1 MNKALLLAFSIIF
14 VSCNAIKLDYDYITS
29 SNQEIKS
36 SLSKIDKKNWHNLDI
51 EKDSVP
57 GTSVERAY
65 NELLNDL
72 KGKKVIVAVIDTG
85 LDIDHISL
93 SENIWINKDEKI
105 NGKDDDNNGYIDD
118 IHGWNYLGS
127 SYNETRDMIRIL
139 RDNKINNRKYN
150 LVEEEIQKEI
160 KNSKEQ
166 LNILNYYIQILDES
180 KELLSDY
187 LDNDNFSI
195 QDVNNIETVDPK
207 LNRAKNIY
215 KDFDFYG
222 YTKEY
227 LNEGI
232 AQFNDFINYHFNVE
246 FNGRTTNDDIYDI
259 NDRNYGDNNINNT
272 KESESHSTHVS
283 GIISGNRKIEDGN
296 KGINNLAEIMV
307 LRAVPNGDEYDK
319 DVALAIRYAVDN
331 GAKIINGSFGK
342 YFSSNPEWVIDAIRY
357 ASENDVLFIA
367 GAGNESKDLDSL
379 SNDNYPNDQ
388 YFNKAEFSDTFIKVG
403 ASSINLDE
411 NFTAYFSNYGKINVD
426 IFAPGVDIYSSMPN
440 NKYKFQDGTSM
451 ASPVV
456 AGIASLIMSYFPRL
470 SAKKVKEI
478 ILESGIDIDLEI
490 GNLGD
495 KKNFDEYSK
504 SGKLIN
510 AYNALI
516 LASKSRRK
524 KLIVYLLTDRKLHQY
539 LSLLTF

>member
-65 NELLNDL
+65 NELLNEL

-85 LDIDHISL
+85 LDIDHKSL

-127 SYNETRDMIRIL
+127 SYNETRDMTRIL

-160 KNSKEQ
+160 KNSNEQ

-207 LNRAKNIY
+207 LNRAKKIY

-232 AQFNDFINYHFNVE
+232 DQYNDFINYHFNVE

-259 NDRNYGDNNINNT
+259 NDRNYGDNNIKNT

-357 ASENDVLFIA
+357 ASDNDVLFIA

-451 ASPVV
+451 ASPIV

-495 KKNFDEYSK
+495 KKNFNEYSK

-516 LASKSRRK
+516 LASRSRRK
-524 KLIVYLLTDRKLHQY
+524 
-539 LSLLTF
+539 

>member
-65 NELLNDL
+65 NELLNEL

-85 LDIDHISL
+85 LDIDHKSL

-127 SYNETRDMIRIL
+127 SYNETRDMTRIL

-160 KNSKEQ
+160 KNSNEQ

-232 AQFNDFINYHFNVE
+232 DQYNDFINYHFNVE

-451 ASPVV
+451 ASPIV

-495 KKNFDEYSK
+495 KKNFNEYSK

-516 LASKSRRK
+516 LASRSRRK
-524 KLIVYLLTDRKLHQY
+524 
-539 LSLLTF
+539 

>member
-1 MNKALLLAFSIIF
+1 MNKALLLTFSIIF

-65 NELLNDL
+65 NELLNEL

-85 LDIDHISL
+85 LDIDHRSL
-93 SENIWINKDEKI
+93 SENIWINKDEKL

-127 SYNETRDMIRIL
+127 SYNETRDMTRIL

-160 KNSKEQ
+160 KNSNEQ

-232 AQFNDFINYHFNVE
+232 DQYNDFINYHFNVE

-357 ASENDVLFIA
+357 ASDNDVLFIA

-495 KKNFDEYSK
+495 KKNFNEYSK

-524 KLIVYLLTDRKLHQY
+524 
-539 LSLLTF
+539 

>member
-65 NELLNDL
+65 NELLNEL

-85 LDIDHISL
+85 LDIDHKSL
-93 SENIWINKDEKI
+93 SENIWINKDEKL

-127 SYNETRDMIRIL
+127 SYNETRDMTRIL

-160 KNSKEQ
+160 KNSNEQ

-232 AQFNDFINYHFNVE
+232 DQFNDFINYHFNVE

-357 ASENDVLFIA
+357 ASDNDVLFIA

-495 KKNFDEYSK
+495 KKNFNEYSK

-524 KLIVYLLTDRKLHQY
+524 
-539 LSLLTF
+539 

>member
-127 SYNETRDMIRIL
+127 SYNETREMTRIL

-195 QDVNNIETVDPK
+195 QDVNNIETVNPK

-232 AQFNDFINYHFNVE
+232 DQYNDFINYHFNVE

-495 KKNFDEYSK
+495 KKNFNEYSK

-524 KLIVYLLTDRKLHQY
+524 
-539 LSLLTF
+539 

>member
-1 MNKALLLAFSIIF
+1 MNKTLLLVFTIIF

-93 SENIWINKDEKI
+93 SENIWINKDEKV

-127 SYNETRDMIRIL
+127 SYNETREMTRIL

-232 AQFNDFINYHFNVE
+232 DQYNDFINYHFNVE

-495 KKNFDEYSK
+495 KKNFNEYSK

-524 KLIVYLLTDRKLHQY
+524 
-539 LSLLTF
+539 

>member
-14 VSCNAIKLDYDYITS
+14 VSCNAIKLDYDYITL

-93 SENIWINKDEKI
+93 SENIWINKDEKV

-127 SYNETRDMIRIL
+127 SYNETRDMTRIL

-187 LDNDNFSI
+187 LDNDNFCI
-195 QDVNNIETVDPK
+195 QDVNSIETVDPK

-232 AQFNDFINYHFNVE
+232 DQYNDFINYHFNVE

-388 YFNKAEFSDTFIKVG
+388 YFNKDEFSETFIKVG

-495 KKNFDEYSK
+495 KKNFNEYSK

-524 KLIVYLLTDRKLHQY
+524 
-539 LSLLTF
+539 

>member
-1 MNKALLLAFSIIF
+1 MNKALLLTFSIIF

-65 NELLNDL
+65 NELLNEL

-93 SENIWINKDEKI
+93 SENIWINKDEKV

-127 SYNETRDMIRIL
+127 SYNETRDMTRIL

-160 KNSKEQ
+160 KNSNEQ

-232 AQFNDFINYHFNVE
+232 DQFNDFINYHFNVE

-259 NDRNYGDNNINNT
+259 NDRNYGDNNINNS

-357 ASENDVLFIA
+357 ASDNDVLFIA

-495 KKNFDEYSK
+495 KKNFNEYSK

-524 KLIVYLLTDRKLHQY
+524 
-539 LSLLTF
+539 

>member
-1 MNKALLLAFSIIF
+1 MNKALLLTFSIIF

-127 SYNETRDMIRIL
+127 SYNETRDMTRIL

-160 KNSKEQ
+160 KNSNEQ

-232 AQFNDFINYHFNVE
+232 DQYNDFINYHFNVE

-357 ASENDVLFIA
+357 ASDNDVLFIA

-495 KKNFDEYSK
+495 KKNFNEYSK

-524 KLIVYLLTDRKLHQY
+524 
-539 LSLLTF
+539 

>member
-1 MNKALLLAFSIIF
+1 MNKALLLTFSIIF

-85 LDIDHISL
+85 LDIDHRSL
-93 SENIWINKDEKI
+93 SENIWINKDEKL

-127 SYNETRDMIRIL
+127 SYNETRDMTRIL

-160 KNSKEQ
+160 KNSNEQ

-227 LNEGI
+227 LNVGI
-232 AQFNDFINYHFNVE
+232 DQYNDFINYHFNVE

-357 ASENDVLFIA
+357 ASDNDVLFIA

-495 KKNFDEYSK
+495 KKNFNEYSK

-524 KLIVYLLTDRKLHQY
+524 
-539 LSLLTF
+539 

>member
-65 NELLNDL
+65 NELLNEL

-85 LDIDHISL
+85 LDIDHKSL
-93 SENIWINKDEKI
+93 SENIWINKDEKL

-127 SYNETRDMIRIL
+127 SYNETRDMTRIL

-160 KNSKEQ
+160 KNSNEQ
-166 LNILNYYIQILDES
+166 LDILNYYIQILDES

-215 KDFDFYG
+215 RDFDFYG

-232 AQFNDFINYHFNVE
+232 DQYNDFINYHFNVE

-388 YFNKAEFSDTFIKVG
+388 FFNKNEFSDTFIKVG
-403 ASSINLDE
+403 ASSINLNE
-411 NFTAYFSNYGKINVD
+411 SFTAYFSNYGKINVD
-426 IFAPGVDIYSSMPN
+426 IFAPGVDIYSTMPN
-440 NKYKFQDGTSM
+440 NKYKSQDGTSM
-451 ASPVV
+451 SSPVV
-456 AGIASLIMSYFPRL
+456 AGVASLIMSYFPKL

-478 ILESGIDIDLEI
+478 ILESGIDVDLNI

-495 KKNFDEYSK
+495 NKNFKEYSK
-504 SGKLIN
+504 SGKLVN

-516 LASKSRRK
+516 LASKSKRNR
-524 KLIVYLLTDRKLHQY
+524 
-539 LSLLTF
+539 

>member
-65 NELLNDL
+65 NELLNEL

-85 LDIDHISL
+85 LDIDHSSL
-93 SENIWINKDEKI
+93 SENIWVNKDEKV

-127 SYNETRDMIRIL
+127 SYNETRDMTRIL

-160 KNSKEQ
+160 KNSNEQ

-232 AQFNDFINYHFNVE
+232 DQYNDFINYHFNVE

-357 ASENDVLFIA
+357 ASDNDVLFIA

-495 KKNFDEYSK
+495 KKNFNEYSK

-524 KLIVYLLTDRKLHQY
+524 
-539 LSLLTF
+539 

>member
-1 MNKALLLAFSIIF
+1 MNKALLLGFSIIF

-93 SENIWINKDEKI
+93 SENIWINKDEKV

-127 SYNETRDMIRIL
+127 SYNETRDMTRIL

-195 QDVNNIETVDPK
+195 QDVNSIETVDPK

-232 AQFNDFINYHFNVE
+232 DQYNDFINYHFNVE

-388 YFNKAEFSDTFIKVG
+388 YFNKDEFSETFIKVG

-495 KKNFDEYSK
+495 KKNFNEYSK

-524 KLIVYLLTDRKLHQY
+524 
-539 LSLLTF
+539 

>member
-65 NELLNDL
+65 NELLNEL

-85 LDIDHISL
+85 LDIDHRSL
-93 SENIWINKDEKI
+93 SENIWINKDEKV

-127 SYNETRDMIRIL
+127 SYNETRDMTRIL

-160 KNSKEQ
+160 KNSNEQ

-232 AQFNDFINYHFNVE
+232 DQYNDFINYHFNVE

-357 ASENDVLFIA
+357 ASDNDVLFIA

-495 KKNFDEYSK
+495 KKNFNEYSK

-524 KLIVYLLTDRKLHQY
+524 
-539 LSLLTF
+539 

>member
-65 NELLNDL
+65 NELLNEL

-85 LDIDHISL
+85 LDIDHKSL
-93 SENIWINKDEKI
+93 SENIWINKDEKL

-127 SYNETRDMIRIL
+127 SYNETRDMTRIL

-160 KNSKEQ
+160 KNSNEQ

-232 AQFNDFINYHFNVE
+232 DQYNDFINYHFNVE

-357 ASENDVLFIA
+357 ASDNDVLFIA

-388 YFNKAEFSDTFIKVG
+388 YFNKDEFSETFIKVG

-495 KKNFDEYSK
+495 KKNFNEYSK

-524 KLIVYLLTDRKLHQY
+524 
-539 LSLLTF
+539 

>member
-127 SYNETRDMIRIL
+127 SYNETREMTRIL

-160 KNSKEQ
+160 KNSNEQ
-166 LNILNYYIQILDES
+166 LDILNYYIQILDES

-232 AQFNDFINYHFNVE
+232 DQYNDFINYHFNVE

-357 ASENDVLFIA
+357 ASDNDVLFIA

-495 KKNFDEYSK
+495 KKNFNEYSK

-516 LASKSRRK
+516 LASKSRK
-524 KLIVYLLTDRKLHQY
+524 K
-539 LSLLTF
+539 

>member
-1 MNKALLLAFSIIF
+1 M
-14 VSCNAIKLDYDYITS
+14 T
-29 SNQEIKS
+29 
-36 SLSKIDKKNWHNLDI
+36 
-51 EKDSVP
+51 
-57 GTSVERAY
+57 
-65 NELLNDL
+65 
-72 KGKKVIVAVIDTG
+72 
-85 LDIDHISL
+85 
-93 SENIWINKDEKI
+93 
-105 NGKDDDNNGYIDD
+105 
-118 IHGWNYLGS
+118 
-127 SYNETRDMIRIL
+127 RIL

-150 LVEEEIQKEI
+150 LVEEEIKKEI

-232 AQFNDFINYHFNVE
+232 DQYNDFINYHFNVE

-357 ASENDVLFIA
+357 ASDNDVLFIA

-495 KKNFDEYSK
+495 KKNFNEYSK

-524 KLIVYLLTDRKLHQY
+524 
-539 LSLLTF
+539 

>member
-1 MNKALLLAFSIIF
+1 MNKALLLAFAIIF
-14 VSCNAIKLDYDYITS
+14 VSCNAIKLDYDYITY

-36 SLSKIDKKNWHNLDI
+36 SHSKIDKKNWHNLDI

-65 NELLNDL
+65 NELLNEL

-85 LDIDHISL
+85 LDIDHKSL
-93 SENIWINKDEKI
+93 SENIWINKDEKL

-127 SYNETRDMIRIL
+127 SYNETRDMTRIL

-160 KNSKEQ
+160 KNSNEQ

-215 KDFDFYG
+215 RDFDFYG

-232 AQFNDFINYHFNVE
+232 DQFNDFINYHFNVE

-357 ASENDVLFIA
+357 ASDNDVLFIA

-495 KKNFDEYSK
+495 KKNFNEYSK

-524 KLIVYLLTDRKLHQY
+524 
-539 LSLLTF
+539 

>member
-1 MNKALLLAFSIIF
+1 MNKALLLTFSIIF

-65 NELLNDL
+65 NELLNEL

-85 LDIDHISL
+85 LDIDHRSL
-93 SENIWINKDEKI
+93 SENIWINKDEKL

-118 IHGWNYLGS
+118 INGWNYLGS
-127 SYNETRDMIRIL
+127 SYNETRDMTRIL

-160 KNSKEQ
+160 KNSNEQ

-232 AQFNDFINYHFNVE
+232 DQFNDFINYHFNVE

-357 ASENDVLFIA
+357 ASDNDVLFIA

-495 KKNFDEYSK
+495 KKNFNEYSK

-524 KLIVYLLTDRKLHQY
+524 
-539 LSLLTF
+539 

>member
-1 MNKALLLAFSIIF
+1 MNKALLLTFSIIF

-65 NELLNDL
+65 NELLNEL

-85 LDIDHISL
+85 LDIDHRSL
-93 SENIWINKDEKI
+93 SENIWVNKDEKL

-127 SYNETRDMIRIL
+127 SYNETRDMTRIL

-160 KNSKEQ
+160 KNSNEQ

-232 AQFNDFINYHFNVE
+232 DQYNDFINYHFNVE

-259 NDRNYGDNNINNT
+259 SDRNYGDNNINNS

-357 ASENDVLFIA
+357 ASDNDVLFIA

-495 KKNFDEYSK
+495 KKNFNEYSK

-524 KLIVYLLTDRKLHQY
+524 
-539 LSLLTF
+539 

>member
-65 NELLNDL
+65 NELLNEL

-85 LDIDHISL
+85 LDIDHRSL
-93 SENIWINKDEKI
+93 SENIWINKDEKL

-127 SYNETRDMIRIL
+127 SYNETRDMTRIL

-160 KNSKEQ
+160 KNSNEQ

-187 LDNDNFSI
+187 LDDDNFSI

-232 AQFNDFINYHFNVE
+232 DQFNDFINYHFNVE

-259 NDRNYGDNNINNT
+259 NDRNYGDNNIYNI

-357 ASENDVLFIA
+357 ASDNDVLFIA

-495 KKNFDEYSK
+495 KKNFNEYSK

-524 KLIVYLLTDRKLHQY
+524 
-539 LSLLTF
+539 